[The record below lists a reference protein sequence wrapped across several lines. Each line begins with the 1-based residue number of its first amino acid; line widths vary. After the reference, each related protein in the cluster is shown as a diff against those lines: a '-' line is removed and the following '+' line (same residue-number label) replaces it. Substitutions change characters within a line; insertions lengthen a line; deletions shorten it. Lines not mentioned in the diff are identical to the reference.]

1 MYRDISLRS
10 EKIIVCQKISL
21 CSVKDHFIKKEWALV
36 KKKSTLLIIKSVIC
50 FGVFHTKVF
59 DLI

>member
-1 MYRDISLRS
+1 MLCFVPMGHRS
-10 EKIIVCQKISL
+10 KTDQSP
-21 CSVKDHFIKKEWALV
+21 HFIKKEWALV
-36 KKKSTLLIIKSVIC
+36 KKKLTLLMIKSVIC